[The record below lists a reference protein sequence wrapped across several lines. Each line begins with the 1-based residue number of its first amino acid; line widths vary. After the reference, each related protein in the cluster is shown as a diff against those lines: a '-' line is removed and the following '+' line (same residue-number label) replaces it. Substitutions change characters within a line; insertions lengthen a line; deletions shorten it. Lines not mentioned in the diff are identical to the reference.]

1 MASGITSS
9 GTALPILSIKRRAI
23 QTCMRRHEAN
33 LILKNGKQLMDM
45 KGCTA
50 KWKCVSASPECS
62 AAFCSFLLKDLRRQ
76 KLHLCTKQ
84 LSVYFSTSTSQ
95 LVKPFIVYSTQQRNS
110 MACSMQKKGWTEEF
124 GSDSNSFPALFCSLR
139 KKAHLTAE
147 CYVILYQ
154 RVTGS

>member
-23 QTCMRRHEAN
+23 QTCVRRHGAN

-62 AAFCSFLLKDLRRQ
+62 AASCSKTFGGRSYIFVPNSFQ
-76 KLHLCTKQ
+76 CI
-84 LSVYFSTSTSQ
+84 SQ
-95 LVKPFIVYSTQQRNS
+95 LLPVSLWSLLLSTAPNNGILRLVL
-110 MACSMQKKGWTEEF
+110 CKKKKGWTEEF